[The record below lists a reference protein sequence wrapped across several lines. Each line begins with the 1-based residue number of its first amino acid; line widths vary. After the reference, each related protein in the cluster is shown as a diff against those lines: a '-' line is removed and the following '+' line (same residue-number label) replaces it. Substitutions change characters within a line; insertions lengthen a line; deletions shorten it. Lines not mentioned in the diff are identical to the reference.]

1 MKKHYNYFKVTVL
14 FLVLSYSLTIKGH
27 SVQVGYCVSCSGE
40 LTLYVEHWHGNSDPN
55 STTMTINLNINGVTS
70 SVTGSPIDNIQD
82 TPYSDLPGCN
92 DPITIFG
99 SCSGKANTYNDWVV
113 FKFPNLPT
121 GVPITITVV
130 SGSTVFTEDGCNMY
144 PASSPQII
152 VPPIVNPPPVAD
164 SSQSVC
170 TGNSVTLNLTSYFAP
185 FQWQSAP
192 SSTGPW
198 TDIPGATSTPFTSGP
213 LTSTTHFRATS
224 VGTCESNYVTITVN
238 PAVVPTSGSG
248 PGTGAGADISACPSN
263 VPANIGTPTTAGYT
277 YSWVPTTGLS
287 STTLSNPTASINTPN
302 TTTTYTLYTTTDMG
316 CTATDS
322 VKVVV
327 KAIPVSNAGTDIT
340 TCTSSIA
347 GAIGTATTAGYT
359 YSWSPGTNLS
369 SITSANP
376 TVTLSNQGTT
386 TYTVTTTNNG
396 CISTDTVVIEVNAFP
411 AAAFDF
417 TDVCLTQA
425 MNFTDQSTVVI
436 DNITNWNWNFG
447 DSSAVVTIADPI
459 HTYANAGT
467 YTVSLIVTTNNGCK
481 DTLTKSA
488 VVHSNPNADFSFSN
502 VCDGTSLPFSN
513 LSTILTPDVIQ
524 SWGWNFGDGSPLN
537 TNQSVAGGHL
547 YSSDGSFAVQLLTVS
562 GFGCTDSIT
571 KTVFVNPNPVVIF
584 TSNDTAG
591 CEPLCAPFQ
600 NSSSILTGSNISQLM
615 DFGDGNTT
623 SSQDLLHCYTNTSVY
638 SPAVYSPSLTVTSD
652 SGCVTTVSKNNYIT
666 VYPNPISDFT
676 VEAETVSIINPVVST
691 SNLSTGGDF
700 WNWNFGDSDA
710 SSIFSPAPHTYA
722 DTGTYVITLITSTQ
736 YNCIDTTYKTIIV
749 EPDFA
754 FYVPNV
760 FSPNGDGINDSFTGK
775 GILIDEYEMRIF
787 DRWGNMVFIT
797 KDLQEPWDGKANYGS
812 VIAQQ
817 DVYVYVINLTDFKR
831 KKHEYKG
838 IVTLVRQNTSP
849 LSPLHKRGAIGEFL

>member
-1 MKKHYNYFKVTVL
+1 MKKYFNYIKVIFL
-14 FLVLSYSLTIKGH
+14 FIVLSGSSNIYGH
-27 SVQVGYCVSCSGE
+27 SVQVGYCVSCNGE
-40 LTLYVEHWHGNSDPN
+40 LTLYVEHWHANSDPN

-82 TPYSDLPGCN
+82 TPYSGLPGCN

-152 VPPIVNPPPVAD
+152 VPPIINPPPVAS
-164 SSQSVC
+164 SSQSIC
-170 TGNSVTLNLTSYFAP
+170 TGSSANLNLTSYFSA
-185 FQWQSAP
+185 FQWQSA
-192 SSTGPW
+192 SDSTGPW
-198 TDIPGATSTPFTSGP
+198 TNVPGATATPFNTGP
-213 LTSTTHFRATS
+213 LTETTYFRATS

-248 PGTGAGADISACPSN
+248 PGTGAGTDISACPSN
-263 VPANIGTPTTAGYT
+263 VPASIGTPSTPGYT
-277 YSWVPTTGLS
+277 YSWLPTAGLS
-287 STTLSNPTASINTPN
+287 STTISNPTASINTPN
-302 TTTTYTLYTTTDMG
+302 TTTTYTLSTTTDKG

-327 KAIPVSNAGTDIT
+327 KAIPVSNAGTDISICSSNNPGTLGT
-340 TCTSSIA
+340 T
-347 GAIGTATTAGYT
+347 TTVGYT
-359 YSWSPGTNLS
+359 YSWSPATNLS
-369 SITSANP
+369 STTISNP
-376 TVTLSNQGTT
+376 DVTLTTPGTI
-386 TYTVTTTNNG
+386 TYTVTSTSQG
-396 CISTDTVVIEVNAFP
+396 CNSTDSVKVKVNPFP
-411 AAAFDF
+411 VADFDF

-425 MNFTDQSTVVI
+425 MNFNDLSTITI
-436 DNITNWNWNFG
+436 DNIVSWSWNFG
-447 DSSAVVTIADPI
+447 DNSPVFSAASPVY
-459 HTYANAGT
+459 TYINPGM
-467 YTVSLIVTTNNGCK
+467 YNVSLIVTTNNGCK
-481 DTLTKSA
+481 DTLVKSA
-488 VVHSNPNADFSFSN
+488 VVHPNPVADFSYSN
-502 VCDGTSLPFSN
+502 VCDGTPIPFNN
-513 LSTILTPDVIQ
+513 LSSILTPDIIQ
-524 SWGWNFGDGSPLN
+524 FRAWNFDDGSPLN
-537 TNQSVAGGHL
+537 TNQSITGGYL
-547 YSSDGSFAVQLLTVS
+547 YTSPGSYTVQLLTVS
-562 GFGCTDSIT
+562 NFGCADSIT
-571 KTVFVNPNPVVIF
+571 KTVFVNPNPIVIF

-623 SSQDLLHCYTNTSVY
+623 SSQDLLHCYTNSSVY
-638 SPAVYSPSLTVTSD
+638 SPAYYSPTLTVTSD

-666 VYPNPISDFT
+666 VYPNPVSDFT
-676 VEAETVSIINPVVST
+676 VEEEVVSIINPVIST
-691 SNLSTGGDF
+691 SNLSIGGDF
-700 WNWNFGDSDA
+700 WNWNFGDSNT
-710 SSIFSPAPHTYA
+710 SSIFSPGPHTYA

-736 YNCIDTTYKTIIV
+736 YNCIDTAYKTIIV
-749 EPDFA
+749 DPDFA

-797 KDLQEPWDGKANYGS
+797 KDLLEPWDGKANYGS
-812 VIAQQ
+812 GVAQQ

-838 IVTLVRQNTSP
+838 IVTLV
-849 LSPLHKRGAIGEFL
+849 K

>member
-1 MKKHYNYFKVTVL
+1 MKKYFNYIKVI
-14 FLVLSYSLTIKGH
+14 FLLIILSSSFNIYGH

-40 LTLYVEHWHGNSDPN
+40 LTLYVEHWHASSDPN

-82 TPYSDLPGCN
+82 TPYSGLPGCN

-99 SCSGKANTYNDWVV
+99 SCSGDANTYNDWVV

-152 VPPIVNPPPVAD
+152 VPPIINPPPVAD

-170 TGNSVTLNLTSYFAP
+170 TGGSANLNLTSYFSA

-192 SSTGPW
+192 ASTGPW
-198 TDIPGATSTPFTSGP
+198 TNVPGATSTPFNTGA
-213 LTSTTHFRATS
+213 LTETTYFRATS

-248 PGTGAGADISACPSN
+248 PGTGTGAGADISVCPSN
-263 VPANIGTPTTAGYT
+263 VPGSIGTPSTPGYT
-277 YSWVPTTGLS
+277 YSWLPAAGLS
-287 STTLSNPTASINTPN
+287 SATISNPTASVNTPN
-302 TTTTYTLYTTTDMG
+302 TTTTYTLFTTTDMG

-327 KAIPVSNAGTDIT
+327 KAIPVSNAGTDIS
-340 TCTSSIA
+340 TCSSNNP
-347 GAIGTATTAGYT
+347 GTLGTATTVGYT
-359 YSWSPGTNLS
+359 YSWSPATNLS
-369 SITSANP
+369 STTISNPNITLTNP
-376 TVTLSNQGTT
+376 GTT
-386 TYTVTTTNNG
+386 TYTVTTTSQG
-396 CISTDTVVIEVNAFP
+396 CISADSVIVKVNPFP
-411 AAAFDF
+411 IADFDF

-425 MNFTDQSTVVI
+425 MNFNDLSTITI
-436 DNITNWNWNFG
+436 DNIVSWSWNLG
-447 DSSAVVTIADPI
+447 DNSPTLSAASPVY
-459 HTYANAGT
+459 TYLSPGT
-467 YTVSLIVTTNNGCK
+467 YNVSLIITTNNGCK
-481 DTLTKSA
+481 DTLVKSA
-488 VVHSNPNADFSFSN
+488 VVHPNPIADFSYSN
-502 VCDGTSLPFSN
+502 VCDGTPVPFNN
-513 LSTILTPDVIQ
+513 LSSILTPDVIQ
-524 SWGWNFGDGSPLN
+524 LQAWNFDDGSPLN
-537 TNQSVAGGHL
+537 TNQSIPGGYL
-547 YSSDGSFAVQLLTVS
+547 YTSPGSYTVQLLTVS
-562 GFGCTDSIT
+562 DFGCADSIT

-600 NSSSILTGSNISQLM
+600 NLSSILTGSNTSQLM

-623 SSQDLLHCYTNTSVY
+623 SSQDLLHCYTNSSVY

-652 SGCVTTVSKNNYIT
+652 SGCVTTVSKNNYIA

-676 VEAETVSIINPVVST
+676 VESETVSIINPVVST
-691 SNLSTGGDF
+691 SNLSIGGDF
-700 WNWNFGDSDA
+700 WNWNFGDSNI

-722 DTGTYVITLITSTQ
+722 DTGTYMITLITSTQ
-736 YNCIDTTYKTIIV
+736 YNCIDTAYKTIIV
-749 EPDFA
+749 DPDFA

-760 FSPNGDGINDSFTGK
+760 FSPNGDGINDFFTGK
-775 GILIDEYEMRIF
+775 GILIEQYEMRIF

-812 VIAQQ
+812 GMAQQ

-838 IVTLVRQNTSP
+838 IVTLV
-849 LSPLHKRGAIGEFL
+849 K

>member
-1 MKKHYNYFKVTVL
+1 MKKYFSYIKVIFL
-14 FLVLSYSLTIKGH
+14 FIVLSGSFNAYGH
-27 SVQVGYCVSCSGE
+27 SVQVGYCVSCNGE
-40 LTLYVEHWHGNSDPN
+40 LTLYVEHWHANSDPN

-82 TPYSDLPGCN
+82 TPYSGLPGCN

-152 VPPIVNPPPVAD
+152 VPPIINPPPVAD

-170 TGNSVTLNLTSYFAP
+170 TGQSANLNLTSYFAA

-192 SSTGPW
+192 AETGPW
-198 TDIPGATSTPFTSGP
+198 TDVPGANATPFNTGP
-213 LTSTTHFRATS
+213 LTETTYFRATS
-224 VGTCESNYVTITVN
+224 VGTCESNFVIITVN

-263 VPANIGTPTTAGYT
+263 VPVNIGTPTTAGYT
-277 YSWVPTTGLS
+277 YSWLPTSGLS
-287 STTLSNPTASINTPN
+287 SATISNPTASINTPN
-302 TTTTYTLYTTTDMG
+302 TTTTYTLSTTTDMG

-340 TCTSSIA
+340 TCSATNP
-347 GAIGTATTAGYT
+347 GTIGTATTVGYT
-359 YSWSPGTNLS
+359 YSWLPATNLS
-369 SITSANP
+369 STTIANP
-376 TVTLSNQGTT
+376 NVTLTSPGTI
-386 TYTVTTTNNG
+386 TYTVTSTSQG
-396 CISTDTVVIEVNAFP
+396 CVSTDSVKVKVNPFP
-411 AAAFDF
+411 VADFDF

-425 MNFTDQSTVVI
+425 MNFNDLSTITI
-436 DNITNWNWNFG
+436 DNIVSWSWNFG
-447 DSSAVVTIADPI
+447 DNSPAFTAASP
-459 HTYANAGT
+459 TYTYLSPGT
-467 YTVSLIVTTNNGCK
+467 YNVRLIVATNNGCK
-481 DTLTKSA
+481 DTLIKSA
-488 VVHSNPNADFSFSN
+488 EVHPNPNADFSYSN
-502 VCDGTSLPFSN
+502 VCDDIPVPFNN
-513 LSTILTPDVIQ
+513 LSSILSPDIIQ
-524 SWGWNFGDGSPLN
+524 FWAWNFDDGSALN
-537 TNQSVAGGHL
+537 TNQSVTGGYL
-547 YSSDGSFAVQLLTVS
+547 YSSPGSYTVQLLTVS
-562 GFGCTDSIT
+562 DFGCADSIT
-571 KTVFVNPNPVVIF
+571 KTVFVNPNPIVIF

-600 NSSSILTGSNISQLM
+600 NSSSILTGSNISMLM

-623 SSQDLLHCYTNTSVY
+623 SSQDLLHCYTNSSVY
-638 SPAVYSPSLTVTSD
+638 SPAYYTPSLMITSD

-666 VYPNPISDFT
+666 VYPNPIANFT
-676 VEAETVSIINPVVST
+676 VESEVVSIINPVIST
-691 SNLSTGGDF
+691 SNLSIGGDF
-700 WNWNFGDSDA
+700 WNWNFGDSNTSA
-710 SSIFSPAPHTYA
+710 VFSPADYTYA
-722 DTGTYVITLITSTQ
+722 DTGSYVITLITSTQ

-754 FYVPNV
+754 FYVPNM
-760 FSPNGDGINDSFTGK
+760 FSPNGDGINDSFNGK
-775 GILIDEYEMRIF
+775 GILIDTYEMRIF

-797 KDLQEPWDGKANYGS
+797 KDLQVPWDGKTNYGS
-812 VIAQQ
+812 VAAQE

-831 KKHEYKG
+831 KKHDYKG
-838 IVTLVRQNTSP
+838 IVTLV
-849 LSPLHKRGAIGEFL
+849 K

>member
-1 MKKHYNYFKVTVL
+1 MKKYFNYIKMIVL
-14 FLVLSYSLTIKGH
+14 FIVLSNSFNIYGH

-40 LTLYVEHWHGNSDPN
+40 LTLYVEHWHASSDPN

-82 TPYSDLPGCN
+82 TPYSGLPGCN

-99 SCSGKANTYNDWVV
+99 SCSGDANTYNDWVV

-170 TGNSVTLNLTSYFAP
+170 TGSSANLNLTSYFSA

-192 SSTGPW
+192 ASTGPW
-198 TDIPGATSTPFTSGP
+198 TDVPGATSTPFNTGA
-213 LTSTTHFRATS
+213 LTETTYFRATS

-238 PAVVPTSGSG
+238 PAVVPTSGLG
-248 PGTGAGADISACPSN
+248 PGTGTGAGADISACPSN
-263 VPANIGTPTTAGYT
+263 VPAGIGTPTTPGYT
-277 YSWVPTTGLS
+277 YSWLPAAGLS
-287 STTLSNPTASINTPN
+287 STTISNPTASIITPN
-302 TTTTYTLYTTTDMG
+302 TTTTYTLSTTTDMG

-327 KAIPVSNAGTDIT
+327 KAIPVSNAGTDIS
-340 TCTSSIA
+340 TCSSNNP
-347 GAIGTATTAGYT
+347 GTLGTATTVGYT
-359 YSWSPGTNLS
+359 YSWSPATNLS
-369 SITSANP
+369 STTISNP
-376 TVTLSNQGTT
+376 NVTLTNPGTT
-386 TYTVTTTNNG
+386 TYTVTSTAQG
-396 CISTDTVVIEVNAFP
+396 CTSTDSVIVKVNPFP
-411 AAAFDF
+411 VADFDF

-425 MNFTDQSTVVI
+425 MNFNDLSTITI
-436 DNITNWNWNFG
+436 DNIVSWSWNFG
-447 DSSAVVTIADPI
+447 DNSPLFSAASPVY
-459 HTYANAGT
+459 TYLNPGT
-467 YTVSLIVTTNNGCK
+467 YNVSLIVTTNNGCK
-481 DTLTKSA
+481 DTLVKSA
-488 VVHSNPNADFSFSN
+488 VVHPNPVADFSYSN
-502 VCDGTSLPFSN
+502 VCDGTPVPFNN
-513 LSTILTPDVIQ
+513 LSSILTPDIIQ
-524 SWGWNFGDGSPLN
+524 FRAWNFGDGSPLN
-537 TNQSVAGGHL
+537 TNQSITGGYL
-547 YSSDGSFAVQLLTVS
+547 YTSPGSYSVQLLTVS
-562 GFGCTDSIT
+562 DFGCADSIT

-600 NSSSILTGSNISQLM
+600 NLSSILTGSNISQLM
-615 DFGDGNTT
+615 DFGDGNIT
-623 SSQDLLHCYTNTSVY
+623 SSQDLLHCYTNSSVY
-638 SPAVYSPSLTVTSD
+638 SPAYYSPTLTVTSD

-666 VYPNPISDFT
+666 VYPNPVSDFT
-676 VEAETVSIINPVVST
+676 VEEEVVSIINPVVST
-691 SNLSTGGDF
+691 SNLSIGGDF
-700 WNWNFGDSDA
+700 WNWNFGDSNT
-710 SSIFSPAPHTYA
+710 SPVFSPGPYIYA

-760 FSPNGDGINDSFTGK
+760 FSPNGDGINDFFTGK
-775 GILIDEYEMRIF
+775 GILIEDYEMRIF

-797 KDLQEPWDGKANYGS
+797 KDLQEAWDGKANYGS
-812 VIAQQ
+812 GVAQQ

-838 IVTLVRQNTSP
+838 IVTLV
-849 LSPLHKRGAIGEFL
+849 K

>member
-1 MKKHYNYFKVTVL
+1 MKKYFNYIKVIFL
-14 FLVLSYSLTIKGH
+14 FIVLSGSSNIYGH
-27 SVQVGYCVSCSGE
+27 SVQVGYCVSCNGE
-40 LTLYVEHWHGNSDPN
+40 LTLYVEHWHANSDPN

-82 TPYSDLPGCN
+82 TPYSGLPGCN

-152 VPPIVNPPPVAD
+152 VPPIINPPPVAS
-164 SSQSVC
+164 SSQSIC
-170 TGNSVTLNLTSYFAP
+170 TGSSANLNLTSYFSA
-185 FQWQSAP
+185 FQWQSA
-192 SSTGPW
+192 SDSTGPW
-198 TDIPGATSTPFTSGP
+198 TNVPGATATPFNTGP
-213 LTSTTHFRATS
+213 LTETTYFRATS

-248 PGTGAGADISACPSN
+248 PGTGAGTDISACPSN
-263 VPANIGTPTTAGYT
+263 VPVSIGTPSTPGYT
-277 YSWVPTTGLS
+277 YSWLPTAGLS
-287 STTLSNPTASINTPN
+287 STTISNPTASINTPN
-302 TTTTYTLYTTTDMG
+302 TTTTYTLSTTTDKG

-327 KAIPVSNAGTDIT
+327 KAIPVSNAGTDISI
-340 TCTSSIA
+340 CSSNNP
-347 GAIGTATTAGYT
+347 GTLGTATTVGYT
-359 YSWSPGTNLS
+359 YSWTPATNLS
-369 SITSANP
+369 STTISNP
-376 TVTLSNQGTT
+376 NVTLTTPGTI
-386 TYTVTTTNNG
+386 TYTVTSTSQG
-396 CISTDTVVIEVNAFP
+396 CNSTDSVKVKVNPFP
-411 AAAFDF
+411 VADFDF

-425 MNFTDQSTVVI
+425 MNFNDLSTITI
-436 DNITNWNWNFG
+436 DNIVSWSWNFG
-447 DSSAVVTIADPI
+447 DNSPVFSAASPVY
-459 HTYANAGT
+459 TYINPGT
-467 YTVSLIVTTNNGCK
+467 YNVSLIVTTNNGCK
-481 DTLTKSA
+481 DTLVKSA
-488 VVHSNPNADFSFSN
+488 VVHPNPVADFSYSN
-502 VCDGTSLPFSN
+502 VCDGTPIPFNN
-513 LSTILTPDVIQ
+513 LSSILTPDIIQ
-524 SWGWNFGDGSPLN
+524 FRAWNFDDGSPLN
-537 TNQSVAGGHL
+537 TNQSITGGYL
-547 YSSDGSFAVQLLTVS
+547 YTSPGSYTVQLLTVS
-562 GFGCTDSIT
+562 NFGCADSIT
-571 KTVFVNPNPVVIF
+571 KTVFVNPNPIVIF

-623 SSQDLLHCYTNTSVY
+623 SSQDLLHCYTNSSVY
-638 SPAVYSPSLTVTSD
+638 SPAYYSPTLTVTSD

-666 VYPNPISDFT
+666 VYPNPVSDFT
-676 VEAETVSIINPVVST
+676 VEEEVVSIINPVIST
-691 SNLSTGGDF
+691 SNLSIGGDF
-700 WNWNFGDSDA
+700 WNWNFGDSNT
-710 SSIFSPAPHTYA
+710 SSIFSPGPHTYA

-736 YNCIDTTYKTIIV
+736 YNCIDTAYKTIIV
-749 EPDFA
+749 DPDFA

-797 KDLQEPWDGKANYGS
+797 KDLLEPWDGKANYGS
-812 VIAQQ
+812 GVAQQ

-838 IVTLVRQNTSP
+838 IVTLV
-849 LSPLHKRGAIGEFL
+849 K

>member
-1 MKKHYNYFKVTVL
+1 MIFL
-14 FLVLSYSLTIKGH
+14 FIVLSNSFNIYGH

-40 LTLYVEHWHGNSDPN
+40 LTLYVEHWHASSDPN

-82 TPYSDLPGCN
+82 TPYSGLPGCN

-99 SCSGKANTYNDWVV
+99 SCSGDANTYNDWVV

-170 TGNSVTLNLTSYFAP
+170 TGSSANLNLTSYFSA

-192 SSTGPW
+192 ASTGPW
-198 TDIPGATSTPFTSGP
+198 TDVPGATSTPFNTGA
-213 LTSTTHFRATS
+213 LTETTYFRATS

-238 PAVVPTSGSG
+238 PAVVPTSGLG
-248 PGTGAGADISACPSN
+248 PGTGTGAGADISACPSN
-263 VPANIGTPTTAGYT
+263 VPAGIGTPSTPGYT
-277 YSWVPTTGLS
+277 YSWLPAAGLS
-287 STTLSNPTASINTPN
+287 STTISNPTASIITPN
-302 TTTTYTLYTTTDMG
+302 TTTTYTLSTTTDMG

-327 KAIPVSNAGTDIT
+327 KAIPVSNAGTDIS
-340 TCTSSIA
+340 TCSSNNP
-347 GAIGTATTAGYT
+347 GTLGTATTVGYT
-359 YSWSPGTNLS
+359 YSWSPATNLS
-369 SITSANP
+369 STTISNP
-376 TVTLSNQGTT
+376 NVTLTNPGTT
-386 TYTVTTTNNG
+386 TYTVTSTAQG
-396 CISTDTVVIEVNAFP
+396 CTSTDSVIVKVNPFP
-411 AAAFDF
+411 VADFDF

-425 MNFTDQSTVVI
+425 MNFNDLSTITI
-436 DNITNWNWNFG
+436 DNIVSWSWNFG
-447 DSSAVVTIADPI
+447 DNSPLFSAASPVY
-459 HTYANAGT
+459 TYLNPGT
-467 YTVSLIVTTNNGCK
+467 YNVSLIVTTNNGCK
-481 DTLTKSA
+481 DTLVKSA
-488 VVHSNPNADFSFSN
+488 VVHPNPVADFSYSN
-502 VCDGTSLPFSN
+502 VCDGTPVPFNN
-513 LSTILTPDVIQ
+513 LSSILTPDIIQ
-524 SWGWNFGDGSPLN
+524 FRAWNFGDGSPLN
-537 TNQSVAGGHL
+537 TNQTITGGYL
-547 YSSDGSFAVQLLTVS
+547 YTSPGSYSVQLLTVS
-562 GFGCTDSIT
+562 DFGCADSIT

-600 NSSSILTGSNISQLM
+600 NLSSILTGSNISQLM
-615 DFGDGNTT
+615 DFGDGNIT
-623 SSQDLLHCYTNTSVY
+623 SSQDLLHCYTNSSVY
-638 SPAVYSPSLTVTSD
+638 SPAYYSPTLTVTSD

-666 VYPNPISDFT
+666 VYPNPVSDFT
-676 VEAETVSIINPVVST
+676 VESEVVSIINPVVST
-691 SNLSTGGDF
+691 SNLSIGGDF
-700 WNWNFGDSDA
+700 WNWNFGDSNT
-710 SSIFSPAPHTYA
+710 SPVFSPGPYIYA

-760 FSPNGDGINDSFTGK
+760 FSPNGDGINDFFTGK
-775 GILIDEYEMRIF
+775 GILIEDYEMRIF

-797 KDLQEPWDGKANYGS
+797 KDLQEAWDGKANYGS
-812 VIAQQ
+812 GVAQQ

-838 IVTLVRQNTSP
+838 IVTLV
-849 LSPLHKRGAIGEFL
+849 K